1 MYFNGTYLLCVMLPA
16 LILSG
21 LAQSAVRGAYKKW
34 SQRANSSRYTGADV
48 ARQLMR
54 AYGFQ
59 VNLEGTPQQLGDH
72 FDPRSG
78 VVRLSPGVAQQPS
91 VASMAIAAHEFGHVQ
106 QYQQNSPLIAAR
118 GFVLPVAQYGG
129 GLSVFVILAGFLLN
143 FAGLA
148 WLGVLLFAATTLFTI
163 LTLPIEL
170 DASRRGMKM
179 MEEQG
184 MLQTGE
190 DRSGAQAVLRAAAF
204 TYVAAMLGSILN
216 LLYYV
221 MLVSG
226 MGGNR
231 RR

>member
-1 MYFNGTYLLCVMLPA
+1 MFFDSGYFLCVLIPT

-21 LAQSAVRGAYKKW
+21 LAQMAVRSAYSKW
-34 SQRANSSRYTGADV
+34 RQRANSSGYTGADV
-48 ARQLMR
+48 SRQLMR

-59 VNLEGTPQQLGDH
+59 VNLEGTPQELGDH
-72 FDPRSG
+72 FDPRAAI
-78 VVRLSPGVAQQPS
+78 VRLSPGVAQQPS

-118 GFVLPVAQYGG
+118 GFILPVAQWGSSISFI
-129 GLSVFVILAGFLLN
+129 LILAGLMLN

-148 WLGVLLFAATTLFTI
+148 WIGVLLFGGATLFSV

-170 DASRRGMKM
+170 DASRRAMKM
-179 MEEQG
+179 LEEQG
-184 MLQTGE
+184 MLRTSE
-190 DRSGAQAVLRAAAF
+190 DRSGAQAVLRAAAM
-204 TYVAAMLGSILN
+204 TYLAAMVTSVLN

-226 MGGNR
+226 MSR
-231 RR
+231 RD